1 MIHLHVDLDTPHVLH
16 RFYNGEKSNNVISDE
31 YCQILLLRMA
41 EFFSKHDVKATLF
54 VITQDLMLTR
64 YSSLLK
70 ELSSM
75 GHEIASHSHT
85 HPYLSENL
93 EQHFEIL
100 KKEIR
105 KSRQE
110 IEKFFHIS
118 PLGFRAPSYLISM
131 DVIKTLINEGYRYD
145 GSYLKSIFSPALG
158 FAAYLKGGANKS
170 FGTQSSL
177 KIDVKYGSGNF
188 MMLPMPICCGFPI
201 YNNFFLSVPDILK
214 KLIFFL
220 GATRQ
225 YSPYLFHLI
234 EFVDYKED
242 KKYLSSA
249 VCKHPNLKKPIKKR
263 LNAMD
268 EMVSFLKKQG
278 DICLTR
284 DRFQ

>member
-16 RFYNGEKSNNVISDE
+16 RFYQGEKSDNVVSDE
-31 YCQILLLRMA
+31 YCQILLARMA

-54 VITQDLMLTR
+54 VITQDLMLNR

-70 ELSSM
+70 ELLGM
-75 GHEIASHSHT
+75 GYEIASHSHT
-85 HPYLSENL
+85 HPFCSGNL
-93 EQHFEIL
+93 EQHFKTL

-105 KSRQE
+105 RSRQE

-158 FAAYLKGGANKS
+158 FAAYLKGGVNKS

-177 KIDVKYGSGNF
+177 KIDENYGSINF
-188 MMLPMPICCGFPI
+188 MMLPVPIFFGFPI
-201 YNNFFLSVPDILK
+201 YNNFFLSTPDLLK
-214 KLIFFL
+214 KLIFFF
-220 GATRQ
+220 GTTRR

-249 VCKHPNLKKPIKKR
+249 ICRHPNLKKPIKER
-263 LNAMD
+263 LDSMS

>member
-16 RFYNGEKSNNVISDE
+16 RFYQGEKSDNVISDE
-31 YCQILLLRMA
+31 YCQILLARMA

-54 VITQDLMLTR
+54 VITQDLMLAR

-70 ELSSM
+70 ELSNM

-85 HPYLSENL
+85 HPYLSGNL
-93 EQHFEIL
+93 EHHFKTL

-105 KSRQE
+105 RSRQE

-118 PLGFRAPSYLISM
+118 PLGFRAPSYLINM
-131 DVIKTLINEGYRYD
+131 DVINTLISEGYRYD
-145 GSYLKSIFSPALG
+145 GSYLRSIFSPALG

-177 KIDVKYGSGNF
+177 KIDQKYGSGNF
-188 MMLPMPICCGFPI
+188 MMFPVPTCCGFPI
-201 YNNFFLSVPDILK
+201 YNNFFLSSPDIFK

-220 GATRQ
+220 GTTRH

-249 VCKHPNLKKPIKKR
+249 VCKHPNLKKPIKER
-263 LNAMD
+263 LDSMG

-278 DICLTR
+278 DICLTK

>member
-16 RFYNGEKSNNVISDE
+16 RFYQGEKSDNVISDE
-31 YCQILLLRMA
+31 FCQILLARMA
-41 EFFSKHDVKATLF
+41 EFFSKHNVKATLF
-54 VITQDLMLTR
+54 VITQDLMLTH

-70 ELSSM
+70 ELLGM

-85 HPYLSENL
+85 HPFFSGNH
-93 EQHFEIL
+93 EQHFKIL

-105 KSRQE
+105 RSRQE

-118 PLGFRAPSYLISM
+118 PLGFRAPSYLINM
-131 DVIKTLINEGYRYD
+131 DVINTLIDEGYRYD

-158 FAAYLKGGANKS
+158 FAAYLKGGVNKS
-170 FGTQSSL
+170 FGTQRSI
-177 KIDVKYGSGNF
+177 KIDEKYSSVNF
-188 MMLPMPICCGFPI
+188 MMLPVPICFGFPV
-201 YNNFFLSVPDILK
+201 YNNVFLSSPNLFK
-214 KLIFFL
+214 KLIFFF
-220 GATRQ
+220 GTTRR

-249 VCKHPNLKKPIKKR
+249 ICGHPNLKKPIKER
-263 LNAMD
+263 LSSMG

-278 DICLTR
+278 DICLTK